1 MMKISNMERKDK
13 DENWL
18 QEKRELIQGDKG
30 HLVIMKVI

>member
-18 QEKRELIQGDKG
+18 QEKRELIQGDKAN
-30 HLVIMKVI
+30 